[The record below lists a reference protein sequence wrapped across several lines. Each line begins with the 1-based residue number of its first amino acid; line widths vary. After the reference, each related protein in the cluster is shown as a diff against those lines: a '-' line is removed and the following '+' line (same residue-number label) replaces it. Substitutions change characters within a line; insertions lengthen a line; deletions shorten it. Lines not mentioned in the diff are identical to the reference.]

1 MISGLRMLAVVLAMT
16 SPAALSQALAQAQAQ
31 APAPVTL
38 PPDVFAAERDI
49 ALATA
54 GNYALDESHAAVIVR
69 VSHLGYSQSVFRF
82 DRLKGALTWDPAAI
96 EKSQLSASV
105 ETASI
110 TTNVKGFADELTGD
124 NFLKSKAFPEAT
136 FVSTA
141 FKPTDKTRGRVE
153 GQFTLMGKTRP
164 VTFDVELGGA
174 GKGFGG
180 KPRMGIHAVATIN
193 PQDYGLPPFFTDPIQ
208 IQIDTEFER
217 NP

>member
-1 MISGLRMLAVVLAMT
+1 MFSAVRTLAVVLAMT
-16 SPAALSQALAQAQAQ
+16 AATPVLAQAS
-31 APAPVTL
+31 L
-38 PPDVFAAERDI
+38 PPGVFAAERDI

-54 GNYALDESHAAVIVR
+54 GAYTLDEAHTAVIVR

-82 DRLKGALTWDPAAI
+82 DRVKGSLTWDPAAI
-96 EKSQLSASV
+96 EKSQLSATV
-105 ETASI
+105 EVASI
-110 TTNVKGFADELTGD
+110 TTNVKGFAEELTGD
-124 NFLKSKAFPEAT
+124 GFLKAKAFPQAT

-141 FKPTDKTRGRVE
+141 FKPTDKTRGKVE

-180 KPRMGIHAVATIN
+180 KPRIGVHAVATIN

-208 IQIDTEFER
+208 IQIDTEFEK